1 MADAENKKVKL
12 TDEQKRK
19 KEKDIKQKRENE
31 KRRRDYFDYYDDVKT
46 SIKQDW

>member
-1 MADAENKKVKL
+1 MANTEIKKVKL
-12 TDEQKRK
+12 TDEQKK
-19 KEKDIKQKRENE
+19 QKEKAIKQKRENE